1 LQNGLKFSVTNSQSM
16 SEIGKNII
24 QEQDSETSIR
34 YLAAQKQIYISG
46 KSTFAFQ
53 VIIAVPIPIIISIV
67 TPLLSKP
74 EQGIIWIFV
83 LYSIIATFLEFYC
96 EDRAT
101 KLKKLAASIQEKF
114 DTNVLMI
121 DWNKTLLPSKPEDGL
136 ILRSYN
142 KHIKK
147 HTTEKLYG
155 WYSNEVL
162 SVKTN
167 IATLLCQ
174 RTNCS
179 YDFTLRQRYTRTI
192 LLIAALTFIILLIVA
207 GQNGLTVPCFVSS
220 VLFPSL
226 PVFVLAFKQI
236 SSNNEAIEYLK
247 ELKDLIENE
256 LENIKINDSIDSQL
270 IRQIQDKI
278 YLKRIN
284 SPLLPEWAYNLL
296 RQDLEDEMHFS
307 VKEKVKEL
315 TQ

>member
-1 LQNGLKFSVTNSQSM
+1 MN
-16 SEIGKNII
+16 EIGSHII
-24 QEQDSETSIR
+24 QEQDSDASIR
-34 YLAAQKQIYISG
+34 YLAAQKQLYING

-67 TPLLSKP
+67 TPLLSKT

-83 LYSIIATFLEFYC
+83 LYSIIATFLEFFC
-96 EDRAT
+96 EDRAM

-114 DTNVLMI
+114 DTTVLFI
-121 DWNKTLLPSKPEDGL
+121 DWNKTLIPSKPEDGL
-136 ILRSYN
+136 ILRYYN
-142 KHIKK
+142 KYIKK
-147 HTTEKLYG
+147 HKVDKLYG

-162 SVKTN
+162 PVNTN

-179 YDFTLRQRYTRTI
+179 YDFTLRKRYTNTI
-192 LLIAALTFIILLIVA
+192 LLLAASTFIILLIVA
-207 GQNGLTVPCFVSS
+207 GQNGITVPTFISS

-226 PVFVLAFKQI
+226 PVFVLAYKQI
-236 SSNNEAIEYLK
+236 TSNREAIENLK

-256 LENIKINDSIDSQL
+256 LEKIKLSDTIDNHL

-284 SPLLPEWAYNLL
+284 SPLLPEWAYNFL
-296 RQDLEDEMHFS
+296 RQNLEDEMHFS
-307 VKEKVKEL
+307 VKETVNEL
-315 TQ
+315 SRR